1 MAGKIKEGDA
11 VIIRYEGP
19 KGGPGMPEML
29 TPTSILAGRGLDT
42 NCALITDGRFSGG
55 TRGLCIGHVSPE
67 AAEGGP
73 IAFVKNGDKIEIDL
87 TKKTIDLHVNKE
99 EMAKRKKAW
108 KRPQPKIK
116 EGYMARYAKL
126 VTSAASGAV
135 FKDVG
140 E

>member
-1 MAGKIKEGDA
+1 
-11 VIIRYEGP
+11 
-19 KGGPGMPEML
+19 
-29 TPTSILAGRGLDT
+29 
-42 NCALITDGRFSGG
+42 
-55 TRGLCIGHVSPE
+55 
-67 AAEGGP
+67 
-73 IAFVKNGDKIEIDL
+73 
-87 TKKTIDLHVNKE
+87 
-99 EMAKRKKAW
+99 MAKRKKAW